1 MCTQC
6 MLQLHFTNHQVMQ
19 NELWFGLTW
28 PCSEQNACFNRVT
41 SKVLLMVRIDSE
53 ANGQAFNKLYAT
65 GAAHVLFFILSVGG
79 LLKGC

>member
-1 MCTQC
+1 
-6 MLQLHFTNHQVMQ
+6 MLQLHFTNHQGMQ

-28 PCSEQNACFNRVT
+28 PCSEQNACFTRVT

-65 GAAHVLFFILSVGG
+65 GAANVLFILNVGG